1 MRVLGVGAHPDDLE
15 ILCGGTLAKYAR
27 QGHDVFMCHVCR
39 GDKGHFEIPPDELA
53 RIRDEEARRAAA
65 IINART
71 FGPFADDLDLF
82 VTREMILRLVEVIR
96 ETKPDI
102 IITHSP
108 DDYMPD
114 HIAASHIVFSASF
127 TATLPHFRTR
137 SEAHTKVTPIYHT
150 DVLAGVGPAP
160 TEYVD
165 ITDTFDVKRQM
176 LSEHKSQITWLKSH
190 DNVDVLEYIETIAK
204 FRGLQCGVKYAEGFR
219 QVRTW
224 GRIIPNRL
232 LP

>member
-1 MRVLGVGAHPDDLE
+1 
-15 ILCGGTLAKYAR
+15 
-27 QGHDVFMCHVCR
+27 
-39 GDKGHFEIPPDELA
+39 
-53 RIRDEEARRAAA
+53 
-65 IINART
+65 
-71 FGPFADDLDLF
+71 
-82 VTREMILRLVEVIR
+82 
-96 ETKPDI
+96 
-102 IITHSP
+102 
-108 DDYMPD
+108 
-114 HIAASHIVFSASF
+114 
-127 TATLPHFRTR
+127 
-137 SEAHTKVTPIYHT
+137 
-150 DVLAGVGPAP
+150 
-160 TEYVD
+160 VD